1 MNVALRL
8 FALSLFVLLPLE
20 AAWSQE
26 ECFDRLPVDK
36 ISLEF
41 RRADIRT
48 TLRLLAQQ
56 YRINLLV
63 TEEVMGTVTVDFF
76 EVPLRSVF
84 RILLDAGKLQCAERD
99 GLLRVSTLTVT
110 TEGEEARVKAEQ
122 GRRKVEAETRKALI
136 EAQREEFEFASAQA
150 RGPLREVSIRLSYAD
165 AEQVTKTLQG
175 ILGIPPQGFV
185 PPPLPPPALYAPQPP
200 VDIGNPPAAPSP
212 APLAASPEA
221 LAKGLTI
228 NFHKPTNSIFIRYYE
243 KDLERIVK
251 LVKEQLDVALP
262 QVQIAAQM
270 VIVSKNALDQL
281 GIQWGGAAVGQPR
294 GGIGTFVG
302 AGFTQPPQ
310 PTGTPGQGISPVNSG
325 LTLGTALPVDPAT
338 GLPTGG
344 NLVNLPVSAL
354 ATTANPAF
362 GLLFGIIG
370 QKFNINLA
378 IQALV
383 VQGKARSLAEPKIV
397 TVENATATMAR
408 GFEVPFVSQTAAGGT
423 TVGNVQFKEALLK
436 LEVTPSV
443 IREESGTRIKM
454 KVLVENNEPD
464 FSRAI
469 NQNPPL
475 FKRRAET
482 EVIMRDSERLVIGGV
497 LLEKDTALNRE
508 VPLLGRIPF
517 LGWLFKSRE
526 STSEG
531 EELIVVITPAV
542 IWPTTAAAR

>member
-1 MNVALRL
+1 MNVSLRL

-26 ECFDRLPVDK
+26 ECFNRLPVDK

-63 TEEVMGTVTVDFF
+63 TEEVLGTVTVDFF

-84 RILLDAGKLQCAERD
+84 RVILASGKLQCVERD
-99 GLLRVSTLTVT
+99 GVLRVSTMTL
-110 TEGEEARVKAEQ
+110 GSEEEQARFKAEQ
-122 GRRKVEAETRKALI
+122 GRRKEEAETRKALI
-136 EAQREEFEFASAQA
+136 EAQREEFEFAATLA
-150 RGPLREVSIRLSYAD
+150 RGPLREVTIQLSYAD
-165 AEQVTKTLQG
+165 AEQVAKTLQG

-185 PPPLPPPALYAPQPP
+185 PPPPPPPALYAPQPP
-200 VDIGNPPAAPSP
+200 VDIGQPPAAPPP
-212 APLAASPEA
+212 APPAASPEA

-228 NFHKPTNSIFIRYYE
+228 NFHKPTNTLFIRYYE
-243 KDLERIVK
+243 NDLERIVK
-251 LVKEQLDVALP
+251 LVKEKLDIALP

-270 VIVSKNALDQL
+270 VITSKNALNQL
-281 GIQWGGAAVGQPR
+281 GIEWGGAVAGQPK
-294 GGIGTFVG
+294 GGPTLVG

-310 PTGTPGQGISPVNSG
+310 GTGTPAQGVSSQNTG

-338 GLPTGG
+338 ALPTGG
-344 NLVNLPVSAL
+344 NLVNLPVRAL

-378 IQALV
+378 IQALEI
-383 VQGKARSLAEPKIV
+383 QGKARSLSEPKIV
-397 TVENATATMAR
+397 TVENTTASMSR
-408 GFEVPFVSQTAAGGT
+408 GFEVPYVTQTAAGGT
-423 TVGNVQFKEALLK
+423 AISNVQFKDALLK
-436 LEVTPSV
+436 LEVTPKV
-443 IREESGTRIKM
+443 IREETETRIKM
-454 KVLVENNEPD
+454 KVLVENNEPI
-464 FSRAI
+464 FTRSL
-469 NQNPPL
+469 NGNPPL
-475 FKRRAET
+475 FKRRAEA
-482 EVIMRDSERLVIGGV
+482 EVIMRDGEKLVIGGV
-497 LLEKDTALNRE
+497 LLDKDETTNRQ

-526 STSEG
+526 STSEA
-531 EELIVVITPAV
+531 EELIVIITPTV
-542 IWPTTAAAR
+542 LLPTTAAKR